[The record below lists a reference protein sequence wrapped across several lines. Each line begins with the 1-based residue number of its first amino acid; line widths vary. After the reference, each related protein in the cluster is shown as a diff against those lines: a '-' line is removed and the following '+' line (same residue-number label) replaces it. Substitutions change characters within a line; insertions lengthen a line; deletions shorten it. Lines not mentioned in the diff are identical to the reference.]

1 MINYNSAADDDYWL
15 YYKWNNT
22 IEKTV
27 VLNFLPSSIFFSIQA
42 SPSPFANVIGLLCLS
57 RNYDNQHVSKIP
69 WLHLMSFHLI
79 NLNRNRWMRSP
90 NDLRIII
97 VIIIVINIII
107 VIIIVTIIT
116 ILTSCLAIS
125 GTSWAT
131 APLTLKFK
139 PRSPKPF
146 LWVAQIIW
154 LSNINMIREA
164 VQY

>member
-1 MINYNSAADDDYWL
+1 
-15 YYKWNNT
+15 
-22 IEKTV
+22 
-27 VLNFLPSSIFFSIQA
+27 
-42 SPSPFANVIGLLCLS
+42 
-57 RNYDNQHVSKIP
+57 
-69 WLHLMSFHLI
+69 
-79 NLNRNRWMRSP
+79 MRSP

-97 VIIIVINIII
+97 VIIIVISIVIVIII

-146 LWVAQIIW
+146 LWVA
-154 LSNINMIREA
+154 
-164 VQY
+164 